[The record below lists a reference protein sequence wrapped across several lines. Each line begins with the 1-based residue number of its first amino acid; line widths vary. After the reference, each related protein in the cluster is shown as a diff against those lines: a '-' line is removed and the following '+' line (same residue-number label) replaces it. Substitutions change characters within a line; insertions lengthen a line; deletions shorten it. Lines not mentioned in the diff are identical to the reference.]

1 MINKKLNNVDAA
13 LNQDTA
19 LMAGGSRPMHQGTT
33 FRVDPLTGM
42 PMQGNAPNMGNFGG
56 AMANSNIPMYDQS
69 MSPGAIAQSRAE
81 KIKNIKNIGAGAQA
95 EANMISS
102 IEQYRSCK
110 KK

>member
-1 MINKKLNNVDAA
+1 MINKNLNNVDA
-13 LNQDTA
+13 A

-33 FRVDPLTGM
+33 SQIDPVTGM
-42 PMQGNAPNMGNFGG
+42 PLQGNAPLMGNFGG

-69 MSPGAIAQSRAE
+69 MSPGQIAMSRKE
-81 KIKNIKNIGAGAQA
+81 KMQNIKNIGAPAEV
-95 EANMISS
+95 EANMIAN